1 MKLTIEKMIYGGDG
15 LSRLPNGKAVFV
27 PFVLTGEE
35 VEVTVTEEKSGFARA
50 TLDKFLTPSANR
62 IKPACPY
69 FANCGGCH
77 YQHADYASQLEIK
90 RSVLR
95 ETLRRTA
102 KLDWQNEIVTHAA
115 EPWNY
120 RNRTRIKVR
129 GGQNF
134 SAGYYRLASH
144 DLLAVEQCPISSPAI
159 NRSLAQLWQMGRT
172 QQVPEGI
179 EEIEFFTNHDDSRL
193 LIEVFG
199 QMDGPIRWRFLQ
211 DLQAAIPEMIG
222 AGFFSPAPGGP
233 RLTEKIGETL
243 LVYAAGGKSFSV
255 SLGSFF
261 QTNRHLVGELAK
273 TVAGDSE
280 GKTAL
285 DLYAG
290 AGLFA
295 NHLAARFDRVIAVEA
310 SAASAGDLE
319 SNAEKNVTGVQTT
332 AEQFLGKS
340 AKLRP
345 DLVVMD
351 PPRAGL
357 GNRVAKLLA
366 ILQAPAIVYLSCDPA
381 TLARDLQVL
390 MKTGYRVEEVHLFD
404 LFPHTFHIES
414 MVRLAR

>member
-1 MKLTIEKMIYGGDG
+1 VKLTIEKMIYGGDG
-15 LSRLPNGKAVFV
+15 LSRLPNGKAAFV
-27 PFVLTGEE
+27 PFVLPGEE
-35 VEVTVTEEKSGFARA
+35 VEATVTEEKSGFDR
-50 TLDKFLTPSANR
+50 TIVDEILKPSANR
-62 IKPACPY
+62 IAAACPY
-69 FANCGGCH
+69 FGNCGGCH

-129 GGQNF
+129 GGKNF

-159 NRSLAQLWQMGRT
+159 NRALTQLWQMGRA

-179 EEIEFFTNHDDSRL
+179 AEIEFFVNHDDSRL
-193 LIEVFG
+193 LVEVSG
-199 QMDGPIRWRFLQ
+199 EADSPICWRFLQ

-222 AGFFSPAPGGP
+222 AGFFSLAPGGP

-261 QTNRHLVGELAK
+261 QTNRHLIGELAK
-273 TVAGDSE
+273 TVAGDSQ

-295 NHLAARFDRVIAVEA
+295 NHLAARFERVIAVEA
-310 SAASAGDLE
+310 SPASAGDLE
-319 SNAEKNVTGVQTT
+319 SNAEKNVTGVQAT
-332 AEQFLGKS
+332 AEQFLRKS
-340 AKLRP
+340 IKSRP

-357 GNRVAKLLA
+357 GDRVTKLVA
-366 ILQAPAIVYLSCDPA
+366 TLQAPEIAYLSCDPA
-381 TLARDLQVL
+381 TLARDLAVL
-390 MKTGYRVEEVHLFD
+390 VKAGYRVEEVHLFD
-404 LFPHTFHIES
+404 LFPQTFHVES

>member
-15 LSRLPNGKAVFV
+15 LSRLPNGKAAFL
-27 PFVLTGEE
+27 PFVLPGEE
-35 VEVTVTEEKSGFARA
+35 VEATVTEEKSGFARA
-50 TLDKFLTPSANR
+50 IVDEILKPSANR
-62 IKPACPY
+62 TAPACPY
-69 FANCGGCH
+69 FGNCGGCH
-77 YQHADYASQLEIK
+77 YQHADYAGQLEIK

-102 KLDWQNEIVTHAA
+102 KLDWQNEIVTHHA

-129 GGQNF
+129 GGAGF

-144 DLLAVEQCPISSPAI
+144 DLLPVEQCPISSPAI
-159 NRSLAQLWQMGRT
+159 NRALAQLWQIGKA

-179 EEIEFFTNHDDSRL
+179 EEIEFFANHDDSRL
-193 LIEVFG
+193 LIEVCG
-199 QMDGPIRWRFLQ
+199 EADSPIRWRFLQ
-211 DLQAAIPEMIG
+211 DLQAAIPEMTG
-222 AGFFSPAPGGP
+222 AGFFSLAPGGP

-243 LVYAAGGKSFSV
+243 LVYASGGKSFSV

-261 QTNRHLVGELAK
+261 QTNRHLIGELAK

-280 GKTAL
+280 GKMAL

-295 NHLAARFDRVIAVEA
+295 NHLAARFKSVVAVE
-310 SAASAGDLE
+310 SSPASAGDLE
-319 SNAEKNVTGVQTT
+319 SNAEKNVTGVQNT

-340 AKLRP
+340 AKSRP

-357 GNRVAKLLA
+357 GDRVTELVVA
-366 ILQAPAIVYLSCDPA
+366 LQAPEIVYLSCDPA

-390 MKTGYRVEEVHLFD
+390 IKAGYRVEEVHLFD
-404 LFPHTFHIES
+404 LFPQTFHIES

>member
-1 MKLTIEKMIYGGDG
+1 VKLTIEKMIYGGDG
-15 LSRLPNGKAVFV
+15 LSRLPNGKAVFL
-27 PFVLTGEE
+27 PFVLPGEE
-35 VEVTVTEEKSGFARA
+35 VEATITEEKSGFARA
-50 TLDKFLTPSANR
+50 ALDEVLKPSANR
-62 IKPACPY
+62 IVPACPY
-69 FANCGGCH
+69 FGSCGGCH
-77 YQHADYASQLEIK
+77 YQHADYFSQLEIK
-90 RSVLR
+90 SSVLR

-102 KLDWQNEIVTHAA
+102 KLDWQNEIVTHAG

-129 GGQNF
+129 GGADF

-159 NRSLAQLWQMGRT
+159 NRALAQLWQMGRA
-172 QQVPEGI
+172 QQVPDGI
-179 EEIEFFTNHDDSRL
+179 EEIEFFANHDDSRL
-193 LIEVFG
+193 LVEVFG
-199 QMDGPIRWRFLQ
+199 EADPPVRWRFLQ
-211 DLQAAIPEMIG
+211 DLQAAIPEVSG
-222 AGFFSPAPGGP
+222 AGFFSMAPGGP
-233 RLTEKIGETL
+233 RLTEKTGETF
-243 LVYAAGGKSFSV
+243 LVYAVGGKSFSV

-261 QTNRHLVGELAK
+261 QTNRHLIGELAK

-295 NHLAARFDRVIAVEA
+295 NHLAARFERVIAVEA
-310 SAASAGDLE
+310 SQESAGDLE
-319 SNAEKNVTGVQTT
+319 SNAEKNVTAVRTT
-332 AEQFLGKS
+332 AEEFLRKS
-340 AKLRP
+340 AKSRP

-357 GNRVAKLLA
+357 SDRVAKLLA
-366 ILQAPAIVYLSCDPA
+366 ALQAPGMVYLSCDPS

-390 MKTGYRVEEVHLFD
+390 VKAGYRVEEVHLFD
-404 LFPHTFHIES
+404 LFPQTFHIES